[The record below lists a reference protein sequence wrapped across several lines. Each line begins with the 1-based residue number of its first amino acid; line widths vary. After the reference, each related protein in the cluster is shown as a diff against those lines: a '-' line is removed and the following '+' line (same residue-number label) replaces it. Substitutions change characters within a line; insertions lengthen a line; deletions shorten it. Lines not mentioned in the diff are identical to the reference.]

1 VSDLEEE
8 EVARVA
14 DDQADVRRI
23 GGAPFALSLWLAAA
37 SPVPRRT
44 VTPAP
49 AIDANTRPAPKALA
63 MRARR
68 RLGAR
73 VEMAGM
79 PPPFL
84 PVLLVITLL
93 PVAAALQMTVS
104 SAIGVR

>member
-1 VSDLEEE
+1 MSDLEEE
-8 EVARVA
+8 GVARVA

-23 GGAPFALSLWLAAA
+23 EGATA
-37 SPVPRRT
+37 R
-44 VTPAP
+44 AP
-49 AIDANTRPAPKALA
+49 AIDASTRPVAKPLA

>member
-1 VSDLEEE
+1 MSDLEEE
-8 EVARVA
+8 GVARVA

-23 GGAPFALSLWLAAA
+23 GGA
-37 SPVPRRT
+37 T
-44 VTPAP
+44 TPAP
-49 AIDANTRPAPKALA
+49 AIDASTRPVAKPLA